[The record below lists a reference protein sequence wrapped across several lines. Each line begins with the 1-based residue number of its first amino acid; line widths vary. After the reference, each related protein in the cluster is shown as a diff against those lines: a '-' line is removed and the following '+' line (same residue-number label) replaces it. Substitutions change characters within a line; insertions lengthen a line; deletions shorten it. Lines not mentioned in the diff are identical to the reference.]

1 MCVTLSQ
8 NERYLIRPLIEA
20 IPAGYPSVVTRKT
33 RDAGENDTMADAEST
48 AYELQEEL
56 DSKAREFGRG
66 KYGRILKMAHTPSR
80 EEYAKTLYIT
90 GLGIVLIG
98 AVGFAI
104 WWLMTVLPDMFRGL
118 TWRPYPASR
127 F

>member
-1 MCVTLSQ
+1 
-8 NERYLIRPLIEA
+8 
-20 IPAGYPSVVTRKT
+20 
-33 RDAGENDTMADAEST
+33 MAEAEST

-56 DSKAREFGRG
+56 DSKARGFGRG

-80 EEYAKTLYIT
+80 EEYTKTLYIT
-90 GLGIVLIG
+90 GLGIILIG